1 MRFGGAWLLIPLCI
15 VAFGCYT
22 QEPSFRNFSV
32 DQGLP
37 SSECYQLLQSR
48 EGYIWIVTD
57 NGVARYD
64 GYKFHVYNGKNGLP
78 ESTVFRMHEDHKGRI
93 WFVCAS
99 GKMAVYE
106 NGKMRCLP
114 TDVNLQ
120 LTRYIKFGIINSIT
134 SYKDTVYLG
143 YSGSCVSLKLV
154 RNRNT
159 FKLSRNKRH
168 TKRGAYI
175 QILPNKQIVCGWVT
189 YPNDKINKTC
199 HITGLEKDYSLE
211 NMFSFDVSSWFRSY
225 LFSKNIYTIY
235 GNTITYILPGSHN
248 RRRVDLASKIIHLK
262 YKLNKDDHRLWV
274 ATTDGLYVYPD
285 LTHFK
290 NPVTYLKGRA
300 VSDIIQDKEGGMWIS
315 TLNGGIYYCK
325 NFAIRNF
332 ATKGRVF
339 SIAERKGTLY
349 LGLENGGLVQK
360 KGRTINYFKIR
371 RNDLG
376 YPIAKIVPFS
386 DDQLLLRFYIVLNY
400 SIEKREIGSQLPE
413 YYLRDFYWD
422 TINRKIWG
430 LGVNTVYD
438 INQSMTNGTPVFNVK
453 EGKFNCISIA
463 SSGNVLI
470 GGDKGLVEF
479 DVKKRK
485 FHYLNQ
491 TIKNIRCLAVSKEV
505 IWSGSKEEGI
515 QIRRGKQIFN
525 LNMSNGLKTDHYSDI
540 FLEKP
545 TIGWL
550 STNKGVVKVTIQSW
564 KPFRFRCQF
573 LTKKDGLISDEILQT
588 IKVGD
593 KVIAVGNGGYSEFH
607 SDALS
612 LPVYRPRV
620 FMTRLSINDRQVA
633 FSKGRIYRLDK
644 AESGLRID
652 FMSLCYRK
660 EGTIQYRYRLEG
672 VDQRWKYSGNT
683 FAEYNA
689 LPTGKLTFKVQ
700 AQSTSGMW
708 DTPVTTQTFYVPVP
722 FIERWYTRAGILIL
736 LVTSIWLFVRWRIKR
751 IQKRATDREALLQ
764 KASEMEL
771 KFLTGQ
777 MNPHFTFN
785 AMNSIQH
792 FMLNN
797 DLLGAQKYLTKYSKL
812 IRKVMESNMQE
823 YVSLDK
829 ELNLLQ
835 LYVEIESLR
844 FSKAIRFEVD
854 CPDDLRSTIS
864 IPPMFIQPYIEN
876 AIWHGLFSDRIT
888 DACITLDISLE
899 EPFLKC
905 IVEDNGIGRA
915 EALKNNEKNGRQSL
929 GMLITHKRLDTIGK
943 ENFKE
948 PEIIDLTDEHGNATG
963 TRVVLYLPYKE
974 V

>member
-1 MRFGGAWLLIPLCI
+1 MRFRHEWLILPLFFI
-15 VAFGCYT
+15 VFRVFS

-37 SSECYQLLQSR
+37 SSECYQILQSK
-48 EGYIWIVTD
+48 EGYIWVVTD
-57 NGVARYD
+57 NGVAKFD
-64 GYKFHVYNGKNGLP
+64 GYKFHVYNRKNGLP
-78 ESTVFRMHEDHKGRI
+78 ENTVFRLHEDAHGRI

-99 GKMAVYE
+99 GSMAVYE
-106 NGKMRCLP
+106 NGKLFSLP
-114 TDVNLQ
+114 ESVNRRLRQ
-120 LTRYIKFGIINSIT
+120 YIKYGLINSVA

-143 YSGSCVSLKLV
+143 YSSTSVSLKLV
-154 RNRNT
+154 KNRTT
-159 FKLSRNKRH
+159 FKLLQNKRH

-175 QILPNKQIVCGWVT
+175 QLLPNKQIVCGWIT
-189 YPNDKINKTC
+189 FPDDKINKTC
-199 HITGLEKDYSLE
+199 RISGLEKDYSTE
-211 NMFSFDVSSWFRSY
+211 NMFVSDVSWWFRAY
-225 LFSKNIYTIY
+225 FFSKNIYTIH
-235 GNTITYILPGSHN
+235 GNAITYILPGSHDC
-248 RRRVDLASKIIHLK
+248 RRVDFASKIIHLK
-262 YKLNKDDHRLWV
+262 YKLNKHDHRLWV

-300 VSDIIQDKEGGMWIS
+300 ISDIIQDNEGGMWIS

-332 ATKGRVF
+332 TTKGRIF

-349 LGLENGGLVQK
+349 LGLENGGLAQK
-360 KGRTINYFKIR
+360 KGRTINYFKILK
-371 RNDLG
+371 NDLG
-376 YPIAKIVPFS
+376 YPIAKIIPYS
-386 DDQLLLRFYIVLNY
+386 DDQLLLRFQILLNY
-400 SIEKREIGSQLPE
+400 SFKKRQVVSQFDE
-413 YYLRDFYWD
+413 YYIRDFYWD
-422 TINRKIWG
+422 TINRKTWG
-430 LGVNTVYD
+430 LGGNTVFEID
-438 INQSMTNGTPVFNVK
+438 QSMSNKTPVFKVK
-453 EGKFNCISIA
+453 DGKFSCISIT
-463 SSGNVLI
+463 SSGNILI
-470 GGDKGLVEF
+470 GGDNGLGEF
-479 DVKKRK
+479 DLKKRK

-491 TIKNIRCLAVSKEV
+491 TIKNIRCIAVSKEV

-525 LNMSNGLKTDHYSDI
+525 LNMSNGFKTDYYSDI

-550 STNKGVVKVTIQSW
+550 STNKGIAKVTIQSW

-593 KVIAVGNGGYSEFH
+593 KVITVGNGGYSEFH

-612 LPVYRPRV
+612 LPVYQPKVFLTGVKINNGKVAVDSGKSLRLTNSGSDLRV
-620 FMTRLSINDRQVA
+620 
-633 FSKGRIYRLDK
+633 
-644 AESGLRID
+644 D
-652 FMSLCYRK
+652 FMSLCFRK
-660 EGTIQYRYRLEG
+660 EGAILYRYRLEG
-672 VDQRWKYSGNT
+672 VDQQWKYTKST
-683 FAEYNA
+683 FAEYNT
-689 LPTGKLTFKVQ
+689 LPAGKLTFKVQ

-722 FIERWYTRAGILIL
+722 FIERWYIRVGILML
-736 LVTSIWLFVRWRIKR
+736 LTTLIWLFVRWRIR
-751 IQKRATDREALLQ
+751 RVQKRATDRETLLQ

-792 FMLNN
+792 FMLDN

-812 IRKVMESNMQE
+812 IRNVLESNMQD
-823 YVSLDK
+823 YVSVDK

-835 LYVEIESLR
+835 LYIEIESLR
-844 FSKAIRFEVD
+844 FSKAIRFELD
-854 CPDDLRSTIS
+854 CPEELRLTLS

-888 DACITLDISLE
+888 DACITLKISLE
-899 EPFLKC
+899 EHFLKC

-915 EALKNNEKNGRQSL
+915 EAMKKNEKNGRQSL

-963 TRVVLYLPYKE
+963 TRVVLYLPFRQH
-974 V
+974 